1 MAPRAPSRSSHARH
15 VVLLATILSA
25 GCRVVTAAATAEPTL
40 AAIDVSGIPATTV
53 SATHPGLTLANGTYL
68 LEGQPFDGFIEERY
82 AGGQVRSLASYY
94 RGLRHGETRTFHAD
108 GQPRDVRS
116 YRANLSYGRHVGYWD
131 NGNIK
136 FDFTYVDDK
145 REGLQR
151 QWYRSGPPYTALTF
165 RDDKERGMQ
174 QAWRENGRLY
184 INYEAR
190 DGFRYG
196 LQKSSLC
203 YTLEDGDVK

>member
-1 MAPRAPSRSSHARH
+1 M
-15 VVLLATILSA
+15 
-25 GCRVVTAAATAEPTL
+25 
-40 AAIDVSGIPATTV
+40 
-53 SATHPGLTLANGTYL
+53 
-68 LEGQPFDGFIEERY
+68 
-82 AGGQVRSLASYY
+82 
-94 RGLRHGETRTFHAD
+94 
-108 GQPRDVRS
+108 RS

-151 QWYRSGPPYTALTF
+151 QWYRSGAPYVALNF
-165 RDDKERGMQ
+165 HDDKEDGMQ
-174 QAWRENGRLY
+174 QAWRENGKLY

-203 YTLEDGDVK
+203 YTLVDGDVR